1 MTKPIFLSNW
11 NLGSFF
17 NTLDFSANPS
27 SGPPSSSGDG
37 HVTFSSDT
45 SYSFATFISR
55 HNSSQDNKQKG
66 LLIFYI
72 KDNWTGFWFCF
83 FLLKDSKALV
93 ISLIVRNHTTLRLKQ
108 TNDCRSNTHH
118 VTVHTHHHFRLR

>member
-1 MTKPIFLSNW
+1 
-11 NLGSFF
+11 
-17 NTLDFSANPS
+17 LDLSANPS

-118 VTVHTHHHFRLR
+118 VKFQALLVIPTLKS